1 MVRYHFERFG
11 LAIVADIWCL
21 GRGRF
26 YLEKWIDLCHGKH
39 RPRYKQ
45 SRDWG
50 IAEVLRKLGNLLR
63 FSFVLH
69 LTIWAL
75 AFFVKF
81 ILSAVKTFWDLYICR
96 AGLIFICRPLWRRWI
111 SMGTEW
117 STTENSIKWCQTCLK
132 WFDISSNSTI
142 MTLHFGRKG
151 SVLAQTLNMNS
162 TSYKLVPSRLFRLAS
177 KFLMTHLGV
186 DQKQYEWTHTRP

>member
-1 MVRYHFERFG
+1 MKETPKIWKFVEFLFRAAFDNMSFG
-11 LAIVADIWCL
+11 
-21 GRGRF
+21 
-26 YLEKWIDLCHGKH
+26 
-39 RPRYKQ
+39 
-45 SRDWG
+45 
-50 IAEVLRKLGNLLR
+50 
-63 FSFVLH
+63 
-69 LTIWAL
+69 
-75 AFFVKF
+75 FFVEF
-81 ILSAVKTFWDLYICR
+81 ILSAAKTFWDLYICR

-132 WFDISSNSTI
+132 WFDMSSNSTI

-151 SVLAQTLNMNS
+151 SVIAQTLNMNS